1 MFSFV
6 LWLNEYLVI
15 PQFPV
20 IKKITDKCKC
30 SFYYMYSDQD
40 DSDFCTLQKIVQCFM
55 RHTIFYRV
63 YPTINKV
70 QLLSGMLL
78 HICSEFCNFCQNN
91 NNFVTCRT
99 AASKLTRG
107 QKIVKLKKKIYI
119 ALVECKQTFSPFLT
133 FTQIF
138 FSVLSD
144 QNLVGHLVGRKMLY
158 FFGERPFNFAF

>member
-70 QLLSGMLL
+70 QLLKVGCFY
-78 HICSEFCNFCQNN
+78 IFAQNFTTFAKTTTI
-91 NNFVTCRT
+91 FVTCRT

-107 QKIVKLKKKIYI
+107 QKIVKFKKKIYI
-119 ALVECKQTFSPFLT
+119 ALVECKQTFSPFFDIYLD
-133 FTQIF
+133 IF
-138 FSVLSD
+138 
-144 QNLVGHLVGRKMLY
+144 
-158 FFGERPFNFAF
+158 